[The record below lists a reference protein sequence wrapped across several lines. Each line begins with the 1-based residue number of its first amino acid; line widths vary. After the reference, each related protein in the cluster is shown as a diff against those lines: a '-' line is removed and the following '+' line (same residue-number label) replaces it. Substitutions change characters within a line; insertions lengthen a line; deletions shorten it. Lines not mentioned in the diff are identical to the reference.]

1 MASNQGQPP
10 EEKVLGFTLTKG
22 QERDEKCDKEDARE
36 SPIFDMQMKANNW
49 PRPVRRTTSEM
60 YGGVPFHYSNSG
72 PSRAHPWLRG
82 LGTSSSNRI
91 NHPFPTPSHPSRG

>member
-1 MASNQGQPP
+1 MESSRGRSPGLPHPRHVSTARVFGSPHPLQATVQRGRMASNQGQPP

-49 PRPVRRTTSEM
+49 PRPVRRTTSE
-60 YGGVPFHYSNSG
+60 
-72 PSRAHPWLRG
+72 
-82 LGTSSSNRI
+82 
-91 NHPFPTPSHPSRG
+91 